1 MNNITNLA
9 DNKNEKGD
17 FFVKSICIKTNNYD
31 NINYLLNLLDNTHM
45 QNVCY
50 SCNKFKHYKNVI
62 IHYTDK
68 FKKNFI
74 STISEILSYLVIN
87 NYEEAI
93 IKRLIFT
100 NYFYFD
106 NQERSVILEITLNL
120 LSENEFELTNNR
132 QNLLHE
138 AFYNYLLENDKIV
151 LDGFINFRLKEY
163 LNYLNSAIDDSVNQ
177 FIVERE
183 YWEFISLLKIYINS
197 EPPSI
202 EQVHLIYNNSECSLL
217 DENLNIIDIN
227 ADAFNVKYLSDITF
241 SSNDYAL
248 NTLLNLVPK
257 KIHIHLS
264 DGIIDEFITTIQLVF
279 EDRVEICN

>member
-1 MNNITNLA
+1 M
-9 DNKNEKGD
+9 
-17 FFVKSICIKTNNYD
+17 KSICIKTNNND
-31 NINYLLNLLDNTHM
+31 NINYLLNLLDNTHLE
-45 QNVCY
+45 NICY
-50 SCNKFKHYKNVI
+50 SNNKYKHYKNLI

-68 FKKNFI
+68 YPKNFI
-74 STISEILSYLVIN
+74 STISELLSYLVID
-87 NYEEAI
+87 NYEETI

-106 NQERSVILEITLNL
+106 NQERSTILEITLNL
-120 LSENEFELTNNR
+120 LSEDESILTNTR

-138 AFYNYLLENDKIV
+138 AFYNYLLESNKIV
-151 LDGFINFRLKEY
+151 LDGFVNFRLKKY
-163 LNYLNSAIDDSVNQ
+163 LDLLNSTIDSSVNQ

-183 YWEFISLLKIYINS
+183 YWEFISLLKVYINS

-202 EQVHLIYNNSECSLL
+202 EQVHLIYNNSQSILL
-217 DENLNIIDIN
+217 DESQNIINIDE
-227 ADAFNVKYLSDITF
+227 DAFNVKYLSDISF

-257 KIHIHLS
+257 KIYIHLS
-264 DGIIDEFITTIQLVF
+264 DGISDEFINTLQLVF

>member
-62 IHYTDK
+62 IHYTEK

-120 LSENEFELTNNR
+120 LSESEFELTNNR

-138 AFYNYLLENDKIV
+138 AFYNYLLENNKIV

-163 LNYLNSAIDDSVNQ
+163 LNCLNSAIDDSVNQ

-197 EPPSI
+197 ESPSI

-257 KIHIHLS
+257 KIYIHLS
-264 DGIIDEFITTIQLVF
+264 DSIADEFITTIQLVF
-279 EDRVEICN
+279 EGRVEICN